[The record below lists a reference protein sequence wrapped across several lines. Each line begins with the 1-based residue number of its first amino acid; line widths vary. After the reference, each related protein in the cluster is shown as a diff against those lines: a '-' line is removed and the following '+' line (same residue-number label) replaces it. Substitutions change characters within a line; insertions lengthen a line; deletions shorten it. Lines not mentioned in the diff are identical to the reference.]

1 MKFGETTVGYDD
13 SSRREYKN
21 NTNTNP
27 DFFTFRTTVL
37 EYAVEASRL
46 RQEDRIIQYAGQNY
60 SVTGEKAPCLYQ
72 YR

>member
-1 MKFGETTVGYDD
+1 MTPAGENVRKLRT
-13 SSRREYKN
+13 
-21 NTNTNP
+21 P

-60 SVTGEKAPCLYQ
+60 SVTGEKALCLY
-72 YR
+72 

>member
-1 MKFGETTVGYDD
+1 MTPAGENVRKLRT
-13 SSRREYKN
+13 
-21 NTNTNP
+21 P

-60 SVTGEKAPCLYQ
+60 SVTGEEVPWFY
-72 YR
+72 